1 MAEITRLKTIAKL
14 LEEELLSPVHGV
26 WLASPKH
33 FQLRPL
39 PLKAGE
45 RLMEESGVPEHT
57 TTHTFLDKD
66 EREEWQFVES
76 YCGYWRQ
83 HATAKVYY
91 MLTQPGIP
99 QWVMSLRGEVSSRI
113 GDRAFAEKLF
123 DFNASTE
130 KKIFELRRAGDRRF
144 YPRGL
149 PEKVKGPWRRTVA
162 WEGDHRSFSG
172 SENTFYKEEMVW
184 KAHFF
189 GGDILSL

>member
-66 EREEWQFVES
+66 EREVWQFVES

-83 HATAKVYY
+83 HATVKVYY
-91 MLTQPGIP
+91 WP
-99 QWVMSLRGEVSSRI
+99 QRDESLDHTSRSHCSRGGCS
-113 GDRAFAEKLF
+113 DPL
-123 DFNASTE
+123 
-130 KKIFELRRAGDRRF
+130 
-144 YPRGL
+144 
-149 PEKVKGPWRRTVA
+149 
-162 WEGDHRSFSG
+162 
-172 SENTFYKEEMVW
+172 
-184 KAHFF
+184 
-189 GGDILSL
+189 